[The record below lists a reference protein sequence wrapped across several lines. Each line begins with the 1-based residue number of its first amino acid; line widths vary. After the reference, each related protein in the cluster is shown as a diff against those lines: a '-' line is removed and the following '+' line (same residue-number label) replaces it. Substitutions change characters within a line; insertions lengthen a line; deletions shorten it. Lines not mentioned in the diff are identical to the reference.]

1 MIFIKLFI
9 KMTTRQ
15 QQQLKKSIIQYF
27 DLQDTKILDSLNQT
41 DFFSVTQF
49 MDPTQTQVQQLSKQ
63 WLENA
68 LATKYKKEN
77 YITIRTK
84 KLYVML
90 RRSRMPF
97 KNGKPRIDIVQISVN
112 PLYQRSGVLTRF
124 LTALKEA
131 VPGRVIIIEQVVG
144 PKLQEYIIKRPTL
157 FEKIDQ
163 YSESYVY
170 KPSVEK

>member
-1 MIFIKLFI
+1 
-9 KMTTRQ
+9 MTVRQQ

-27 DLQDTKILDSLNQT
+27 DLQDSKILDSLNQT

-49 MDPTQTQVQQLSKQ
+49 MDPTQTDVQQLSKQ

-68 LATKYKKEN
+68 LTTKYKKEN

-84 KLYVML
+84 KLYIML

-131 VPGRVIIIEQVVG
+131 MPGTVIIIEQVVG

-157 FEKIDQ
+157 FEKIDE